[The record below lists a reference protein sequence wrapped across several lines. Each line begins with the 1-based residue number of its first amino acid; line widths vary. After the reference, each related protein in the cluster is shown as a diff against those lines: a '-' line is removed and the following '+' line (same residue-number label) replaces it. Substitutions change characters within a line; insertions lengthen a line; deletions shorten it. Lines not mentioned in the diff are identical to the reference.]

1 MKKVLFLATLLVS
14 VFCFSACS
22 DDDGGFELGQVEGTW
37 GLTAVSGYFYDEG
50 EKIPYNE
57 TYNPFEP
64 QEDDQKI
71 VITKQEDNKYQMASH
86 IYSNGSWRNFDIE
99 NFSVDGKKIIPEDMS
114 GVDYTDTKF
123 LELTSDKMVIEAKGS
138 DEDGEFY
145 QKLTYKRMAE

>member
-1 MKKVLFLATLLVS
+1 
-14 VFCFSACS
+14 
-22 DDDGGFELGQVEGTW
+22 
-37 GLTAVSGYFYDEG
+37 
-50 EKIPYNE
+50 
-57 TYNPFEP
+57 
-64 QEDDQKI
+64 
-71 VITKQEDNKYQMASH
+71 MASH

-114 GVDYTDTKF
+114 QVDYTDTKF

>member
-37 GLTAVSGYFYDEG
+37 GLTAASGYLYDEG
-50 EKIPYNE
+50 EKVSFNE

-64 QEDDQKI
+64 QEDEEKI
-71 VITKQEDNKYQMASH
+71 VIKKLEDNKYQMTD
-86 IYSNGSWRNFDIE
+86 YSYYNGSWHLDYTETFN
-99 NFSVDGKKIIPEDMS
+99 VDGKKIIPEDMS

-145 QKLTYKRMAE
+145 QKLTYKRMTE